1 MRGELKINKFQH
13 KHRNYSCLN
22 VKMSVFKMNL
32 FGLRLRKTQAFQSEI
47 QNTRFNKVSDSVRE
61 AGAHRTY
68 LGPVT
73 LETKKIKVV

>member
-1 MRGELKINKFQH
+1 
-13 KHRNYSCLN
+13 
-22 VKMSVFKMNL
+22 MSVFKMNL

-47 QNTRFNKVSDSVRE
+47 QITRFNKVSDSVRE

-73 LETKKIKVV
+73 LETKKKLKLFDWSGNYRNYKN